1 MIGEY
6 TSWFENLDI
15 YQEWMK
21 NLPEPFNNAAFA
33 SAVFLG
39 AVFFLLTAVVN
50 RILLVRW
57 NARQRKAKRRREEQ
71 RRQEMDEQRERDRR
85 SREDREQIELYLRFL
100 MTAQMQNVTSLQG
113 ITFGQ
118 WKAQMLAEQLAGE
131 ACQTAGKTEEETG
144 IETGADAGDS
154 TKTAEKAEMG
164 AMELSGM
171 LSEPAEICAE
181 KAAVDSV
188 PENENEN
195 SNLEVRAAQA
205 DDSFYLKRNKEEI
218 SLQEKQNA
226 LEAGIPS
233 QENGDA
239 EAEVQEMSVGRNQLG
254 FEMMPEEEEPVR
266 FTGELG
272 FPMRRTADDTV
283 EEPAEPGTSTES
295 LRSVDMAAVM
305 EQIRRDGDSSA
316 AGELSSEQ
324 QSDFARVLAQMR
336 EDARQQDYLERFQQE
351 KSEIIRNNLS
361 VLDKSVHT
369 LGENP
374 TEEKGAERKA
384 AADEEMERRKEAARE
399 AIRQAER
406 LEQEKGKKKGL
417 FGRKK

>member
-21 NLPEPFNNAAFA
+21 NLPEPLNNAAFA

-57 NARQRKAKRRREEQ
+57 NARQRKARRRVEEQ
-71 RRQEMDEQRERDRR
+71 RRQEMEEQRERDRH
-85 SREDREQIELYLRFL
+85 SREDREQMDLYLRFL
-100 MTAQMQNVTSLQG
+100 MTAQMQNLTSLQG

-118 WKAQMLAEQLAGE
+118 WKAQMLAEQAAGG
-131 ACQTAGKTEEETG
+131 AGSTEK
-144 IETGADAGDS
+144 ETGADAGN
-154 TKTAEKAEMG
+154 TADMVERPETEVLEPEPLEMMPVSGDTGAVPADGERKWDDPASEVLTVQIDENCPSETSAE
-164 AMELSGM
+164 
-171 LSEPAEICAE
+171 EICM
-181 KAAVDSV
+181 
-188 PENENEN
+188 PEE
-195 SNLEVRAAQA
+195 
-205 DDSFYLKRNKEEI
+205 RNVFGV
-218 SLQEKQNA
+218 
-226 LEAGIPS
+226 GIVS
-233 QENGDA
+233 QENGEPETA
-239 EAEVQEMSVGRNQLG
+239 GQETSVERNLLG
-254 FEMMPEEEEPVR
+254 FGVVPEEKEPLR
-266 FTGELG
+266 FTGEIEL
-272 FPMRRTADDTV
+272 PMRRMPNDTV
-283 EEPAEPGTSTES
+283 EETAGSRAALDS

-305 EQIRRDGDSSA
+305 EQIRRDGDSGA

-324 QSDFARVLAQMR
+324 QSDFAKVLAQMR
-336 EDARQQDYLERFQQE
+336 EDASQQDYLERFQRE

-361 VLDKSVHT
+361 VLDKSINS
-369 LGENP
+369 LGGISSEG
-374 TEEKGAERKA
+374 KDVERKT

-417 FGRKK
+417 FRRRK

>member
-6 TSWFENLDI
+6 TSWFEKLDI

-21 NLPEPFNNAAFA
+21 NLPEPLNNAAFA

-57 NARQRKAKRRREEQ
+57 NARQRKARRRMEEQ
-71 RRQEMDEQRERDRR
+71 RRQEMEEQRERERHG
-85 SREDREQIELYLRFL
+85 REDREQMDLYLRFL
-100 MTAQMQNVTSLQG
+100 MTAQMQNLTSLQG

-118 WKAQMLAEQLAGE
+118 WKAQMLAEQMACEAGLAEGNPGE
-131 ACQTAGKTEEETG
+131 GMEKETSTEAENRV
-144 IETGADAGDS
+144 IP
-154 TKTAEKAEMG
+154 AEKEEM
-164 AMELSGM
+164 AAVELSGKI
-171 LSEPAEICAE
+171 SEPVEICAE
-181 KAAVDSV
+181 AAAVGAA
-188 PENENEN
+188 PENEIPAP
-195 SNLEVRAAQA
+195 EVLTAQA
-205 DDSFYLKRNKEEI
+205 DGSCPLKRNTEEI
-218 SLQEKQNA
+218 TILEEQNA
-226 LEAGIPS
+226 FETENPF

-239 EAEVQEMSVGRNQLG
+239 KTPTQVTFVERNLLG
-254 FEMMPEEEEPVR
+254 FGVIPEEKEAVR
-266 FTGELG
+266 FIGELG
-272 FPMRRTADDTV
+272 LPMRRMADDTAG
-283 EEPAEPGTSTES
+283 ETAESKVSPEF

-305 EQIRRDGDSSA
+305 EQIRRDGDFGA
-316 AGELSSEQ
+316 AGKLSSEQ

-336 EDARQQDYLERFQQE
+336 EDARQQDYLEQFQRE

-361 VLDKSVHT
+361 VLDKSIHT
-369 LGENP
+369 LGENS
-374 TEEKGAERKA
+374 TEGKDAERKT

-417 FGRKK
+417 FRRKK

>member
-1 MIGEY
+1 VIGEY

-21 NLPEPFNNAAFA
+21 NLSEPLNNVAFD

-50 RILLVRW
+50 RILLIRW

-85 SREDREQIELYLRFL
+85 SREDREQIDLYLRFL

-118 WKAQMLAEQLAGE
+118 WKAQMLAEQMADGAGWKAE
-131 ACQTAGKTEEETG
+131 NMGGETEGEL
-144 IETGADAGDS
+144 GADEENRA
-154 TKTAEKAEMG
+154 KLAEKAEM
-164 AMELSGM
+164 AAVELSGRI
-171 LSEPAEICAE
+171 SESVEICAE
-181 KAAVDSV
+181 AAAVESA
-188 PENENEN
+188 PENENPD
-195 SNLEVRAAQA
+195 LEVRAAQA
-205 DDSFYLKRNKEEI
+205 DDSCYLKRNTGEI
-218 SLQEKQNA
+218 SLPEKQNA
-226 LEAGIPS
+226 LEAGISS

-239 EAEVQEMSVGRNQLG
+239 KTAGQETSVGRNQSEFGLIS
-254 FEMMPEEEEPVR
+254 EEKESVR
-266 FTGELG
+266 FTGELEL
-272 FPMRRTADDTV
+272 PMRRMPDDTV

-316 AGELSSEQ
+316 VGELSSEQ
-324 QSDFARVLAQMR
+324 QSDFAKVLAQMR
-336 EDARQQDYLERFQQE
+336 EDARQQDYLERFQRE

-369 LGENP
+369 LGENS
-374 TEEKGAERKA
+374 TEGKGAERKT

-406 LEQEKGKKKGL
+406 LEQEKGKKKEL
-417 FGRKK
+417 FRKKK

>member
-1 MIGEY
+1 MIGKY

-21 NLPEPFNNAAFA
+21 NLPEPLNNAAFA

-39 AVFFLLTAVVN
+39 AVFFLLTTIVN

-57 NARQRKAKRRREEQ
+57 NARQRKAKRHREEQ
-71 RRQEMDEQRERDRR
+71 RRQEMEEQRERERR
-85 SREDREQIELYLRFL
+85 SWEDREQMDFYLRFL
-100 MTAQMQNVTSLQG
+100 MTAQMQNITSLQG

-118 WKAQMLAEQLAGE
+118 WKSQMLAEQAADGAGWKAE
-131 ACQTAGKTEEETG
+131 NMGGETEEES
-144 IETGADAGDS
+144 GADEEDRA
-154 TKTAEKAEMG
+154 KLAEKAET
-164 AMELSGM
+164 ATVESA
-171 LSEPAEICAE
+171 S
-181 KAAVDSV
+181 
-188 PENENEN
+188 ENENPD
-195 SNLEVRAAQA
+195 LEVRATQV
-205 DDSFYLKRNKEEI
+205 DSSCHLKRNAEEI
-218 SLQEKQNA
+218 TLPEKQNA
-226 LEAGIPS
+226 FEAGISS
-233 QENGDA
+233 QETGDV
-239 EAEVQEMSVGRNQLG
+239 EAEVQKMSVGRGMMG
-254 FEMMPEEEEPVR
+254 FGLIPGEEESVH

-272 FPMRRTADDTV
+272 LPMRRMADDTV
-283 EEPAEPGTSTES
+283 EEPAEPGTSPES

-305 EQIRRDGDSSA
+305 EQNRRDGDSGA

-324 QSDFARVLAQMR
+324 RSDFARVLAQMR
-336 EDARQQDYLERFQQE
+336 EDARQQDYLERFRRE

-369 LGENP
+369 LGEDS
-374 TEEKGAERKA
+374 TEGENAEKKT

-417 FGRKK
+417 FCRKR